1 MKSIAIIIGLLI
13 CSLSPDVFILK
24 KEKKGQFSN
33 VTTDDFGNIYLT
45 NTEKNLI
52 KLSSNLDS
60 LYTFESK
67 NLEVDLVAPQNAL
80 KILVLD
86 KNLNN
91 AIFLDKTLSPTT
103 EEISLNE
110 LELPNIEA
118 ISMSRDNNVWLF
130 DTDAQELK
138 KFNTKFN
145 QISTSG
151 NLMNIVNDN
160 WFPFLLKEKGEKV
173 YLADSIK
180 GIMEFDFFGGYL
192 RTLPFIVK
200 SNFNI
205 VNNHLLCITNDTLVI
220 QDMLLKDKKEIELPV
235 KNIIDFDYSNQHIL
249 LLTKEKLH
257 IYQLPL

>member
-1 MKSIAIIIGLLI
+1 MKNILIIISILI
-13 CSLSPDVFILK
+13 FSSTPDALILK
-24 KEKKGQFSN
+24 KKKEGNFIAVS
-33 VTTDDFGNIYLT
+33 TDDFGYIYLT
-45 NTEKNLI
+45 NKDKNLI
-52 KLSSNLDS
+52 KCSSNLDS

-67 NLEVDLVAPQNAL
+67 NLKVDLVAPQNAL

-91 AIFLDKTLSPTT
+91 VVFLDKTLSPTS
-103 EEISLNE
+103 EEISLNDF
-110 LELPNIEA
+110 ELPLVEA
-118 ISMSRDNNVWLF
+118 IAMSRDNNFWLY

-145 QISTSG
+145 QITTSG
-151 NLMNIVNDN
+151 NLLNIVNET

-173 YLADSIK
+173 YLADSTR

-192 RTLPFIVK
+192 RTLPFLVK
-200 SNFNI
+200 NNFNI
-205 VNNHLLCITNDTLVI
+205 VEDNLLWIENDSLII
-220 QDMLLKDKKEIELPV
+220 QDMLLPNKKQIALPV

>member
-1 MKSIAIIIGLLI
+1 MKSISIFIAILI
-13 CSLSPDVFILK
+13 CTISPDTFILK
-24 KEKKGQFSN
+24 NEKKGDFIH

-45 NTEKNLI
+45 NNDKNLI
-52 KLSSNLDS
+52 KFSSDLDS

-91 AIFLDKTLSPTT
+91 VVFLDKTLSPTSK
-103 EEISLNE
+103 EISLNE
-110 LELPNIEA
+110 LELPLVESIA
-118 ISMSRDNNVWLF
+118 MSRDNNVWLF

-138 KFNTKFN
+138 KFDTKFN

-151 NLMNIVNDN
+151 NLMNIVNET

-173 YLADSIK
+173 YLADSTK

-200 SNFNI
+200 NNFNI
-205 VNNHLLCITNDTLVI
+205 VGDNLLCVTNDTLVI
-220 QDMLLKDKKEIELPV
+220 QDMILKNKKKIELPI

-249 LLTKEKLH
+249 LLTEEKLH